1 MSKLHLPCHKA
12 TAATRW
18 VSLVGNPGKMVRQV
32 PSVAV
37 VAGGGGGTCVAAAR
51 EMVST
56 EPCPARTAQPDM
68 TIVKCEYLSPAQHR
82 GTQPQACRASLVWR
96 LSHLLLDSPRK
107 ETLKGQ
113 IISKIYVSKSDLV
126 WNYSH
131 TSAWEI
137 LPSALHQGLLSGHCI
152 VSHNKT
158 SQKFHN

>member
-18 VSLVGNPGKMVRQV
+18 VSLVGNPEKMVRQV

-37 VAGGGGGTCVAAAR
+37 VAGGGGGTCVAAR
-51 EMVST
+51 DMVST
-56 EPCPARTAQPDM
+56 EPCPAYTAQPDM

-82 GTQPQACRASLVWR
+82 PTQPQAVPASLVWR
-96 LSHLLLDSPRK
+96 LAHLLLDSPRK

-126 WNYSH
+126 
-131 TSAWEI
+131 
-137 LPSALHQGLLSGHCI
+137 
-152 VSHNKT
+152 
-158 SQKFHN
+158 